1 MGIRRRGDY
10 SAVPGQ
16 ELKHFT
22 GREDLLAV
30 FDRLLDRPASAQ
42 LPVLMFYGVG
52 GRGKSWLLKRLRARL
67 IDRWKLPS
75 AFIDFDPLLGGTAF
89 QRDSSALLAEVWRQL
104 DVECP
109 RFELAF
115 AMMRFKQGAGDRP
128 LLRYGGNA
136 SVAWELVNEGGQALL
151 NGVPGGN
158 LLVWLGRKAAGVA
171 ATRLKD
177 TALGKQLIST
187 AGNDDYLSLSR
198 KSAQEIYPTLAE
210 RLGEDLDVQ
219 LPPREGKSCRAVVFL
234 DTFEALQIG
243 AHGEA
248 QHQLV
253 EDPVRELY
261 RNLTC
266 VFLVI
271 AGRDR
276 LTWAKADRDWAD
288 HGSLEQH
295 SLGGL
300 SRHDATV
307 FLEKCGILPGKL
319 QEAIFRVCVDEKTS
333 DSNAYHP
340 YSLGLCADTAN
351 SERFRGREPDPATF
365 DMAPDHYDRLA
376 RRFLKSLHDRHTELW
391 IAALAQTP
399 RFDEAAARDAFSPA
413 RDVHQDA
420 AWETLRDYSFVQQ
433 ASEPGW
439 FRLHSRMCDAL
450 YHRLEDNPDAF
461 HRAHA
466 RWQAYWRRRA
476 QSTTDGFAA
485 LSWYHEFALDPDR
498 GIRTWKEKVKKA
510 RSAAAMT
517 LHFELLDWWSSTGI
531 EDRQPRTEA
540 EAAAL
545 NSLGNELRQTT
556 LGNPSANLHRAI
568 ACYEAALR
576 VRTEARLPAEWA
588 MTQNNLGIAYRNLR
602 SGDRGANLARAIA
615 CYEAALRV
623 RTEARFPLAWAMTQN
638 NLGAAYRN
646 LPTGDRGAKLAR
658 AIACYEA
665 ALRVYT
671 EAEYPEQWAM
681 TQNNLGIA
689 YSDLPTGDRSAN
701 LGHAIA
707 CFEAALRVYTES
719 AYPVQWAMTENNLG
733 IASSDLPTRDR
744 GANLNRSVACYEAA
758 LRVYTEAT
766 FPVRWAMTQNNLG
779 TACVDLPTGDRDSN
793 LRRAIGCFE
802 AALRVYTETE
812 FPAEWAMTQN
822 NLGDAHSD
830 LDSGDAKANLACA
843 IACYQAALRVYTE
856 TTFPAEWAMTQYNLG
871 NAYRN
876 VPSGDRDADSSR
888 ALVCFEAALR
898 VYNESDF
905 PAEWATTQNNLG
917 KACINLQTGDRAA
930 HLSRAIACF
939 EGALRVYTE
948 ADFPGEWAMTQN
960 NLGKAYS
967 ILPSGDRAGNLS
979 QAVTCFEAALRIYT
993 ETDFPGQWAMLKSNL
1008 HVVHKYMREY
1018 NAAGGSVAR

>member
-1 MGIRRRGDY
+1 M
-10 SAVPGQ
+10 PGQ

-42 LPVLMFYGVG
+42 LPVLMFFGVG
-52 GRGKSWLLKRLRARL
+52 GRGKSWLLRRLRARL
-67 IDRWKLPS
+67 LERWRLPS
-75 AFIDFDPLLGGTAF
+75 AFIDFDSLLGGTAF

-128 LLRYGGNA
+128 LLRHGGNA

-158 LLVWLGRKAAGVA
+158 LLVWLGRKAAGAA

-248 QHQLV
+248 QHQLA

-300 SRHDATV
+300 SRPDATV

-351 SERFRGREPDPATF
+351 AERFRGREPDPATF

-391 IAALAQTP
+391 ITALAQTP

-413 RDVHQDA
+413 PTSTKTPPGKPCVTTALCSRPVSPA
-420 AWETLRDYSFVQQ
+420 GFACIRGCATRFTT
-433 ASEPGW
+433 ASKTTPTR
-439 FRLHSRMCDAL
+439 FTA
-450 YHRLEDNPDAF
+450 PT
-461 HRAHA
+461 RAGKPTGGGA
-466 RWQAYWRRRA
+466 A

-517 LHFELLDWWSSTGI
+517 LHFELLDWWSSSGI

-556 LGNPSANLHRAI
+556 LGNHSANLHRAI

-744 GANLNRSVACYEAA
+744 GAN
-758 LRVYTEAT
+758 
-766 FPVRWAMTQNNLG
+766 
-779 TACVDLPTGDRDSN
+779 
-793 LRRAIGCFE
+793 
-802 AALRVYTETE
+802 
-812 FPAEWAMTQN
+812 
-822 NLGDAHSD
+822 
-830 LDSGDAKANLACA
+830 
-843 IACYQAALRVYTE
+843 
-856 TTFPAEWAMTQYNLG
+856 
-871 NAYRN
+871 
-876 VPSGDRDADSSR
+876 
-888 ALVCFEAALR
+888 
-898 VYNESDF
+898 
-905 PAEWATTQNNLG
+905 
-917 KACINLQTGDRAA
+917 
-930 HLSRAIACF
+930 
-939 EGALRVYTE
+939 
-948 ADFPGEWAMTQN
+948 
-960 NLGKAYS
+960 
-967 ILPSGDRAGNLS
+967 
-979 QAVTCFEAALRIYT
+979 
-993 ETDFPGQWAMLKSNL
+993 
-1008 HVVHKYMREY
+1008 
-1018 NAAGGSVAR
+1018 